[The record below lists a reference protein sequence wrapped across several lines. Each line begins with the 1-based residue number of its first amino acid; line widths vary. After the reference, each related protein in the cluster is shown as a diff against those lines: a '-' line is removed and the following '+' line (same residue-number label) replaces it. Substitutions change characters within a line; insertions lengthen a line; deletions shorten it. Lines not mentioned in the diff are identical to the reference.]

1 MSAIDIFKR
10 SGSAAN
16 AGPAGFVREIAARL
30 RRYNSYHRTLAEL
43 DNLSDRELYD
53 LGLSR
58 HQIRS
63 VAYREAY
70 GS

>member
-1 MSAIDIFKR
+1 MSAIDIFTR

-16 AGPAGFVREIAARL
+16 AGPVGFVREIAARL
-30 RRYNSYHRTLAEL
+30 RRYKSYRTTVVEL
-43 DNLSDRELYD
+43 DNLTDRELYD

-58 HQIRS
+58 HQIHS
-63 VAYREAY
+63 VARREAY